1 MREMKTIA
9 FPGDAEPREVVDAAA
24 RERISTIENA
34 QEWITI
40 VDTTLS
46 EDVAYIA
53 TNTDINGNP
62 FLCKKLVAQVI
73 FAEQPS
79 GNFYFSSKMDLWN
92 GARVAAVIPQD
103 SNNPNKEIV
112 AELCVNDGMFATGSF
127 GARPN
132 TGKSTG
138 YYMTVGTQRST
149 VLICENTDKILMS
162 AAFVSNDYDLE
173 NGKKLPAGTIVRI
186 WGLKA

>member
-1 MREMKTIA
+1 MLWSYIFYGE
-9 FPGDAEPREVVDAAA
+9 ECPRH
-24 RERISTIENA
+24 
-34 QEWITI
+34 
-40 VDTTLS
+40 L
-46 EDVAYIA
+46 
-53 TNTDINGNP
+53 NG
-62 FLCKKLVAQVI
+62 I
-73 FAEQPS
+73 FAFAVYDPGEEKVFLARDRLGVKPLFYTRYG